1 VANVANDNVTIGIAS
16 IFDHPSF
23 APNANNSILPIWLS
37 AFDLSKIHTG
47 LQWRTLQLRSQDA
60 AEAVAGHAPDWAVLE
75 VFAISN
81 NPAPVQVKLNVNSIP
96 YPAATAGVSV
106 SDLANQGM
114 TRAPAVASLLAGN
127 TNPTA
132 ATSASVVAGGTD
144 YPLGIP
150 ASAVF
155 PVTGVYSFRA
165 VATNI
170 ASLAFTNTWANRR
183 SSASVFPTNALSMVS
198 EVLEINNVSNFSP
211 DDSANEG
218 RARGFFDAL
227 AVSSDVFT
235 VYVVGYAMDKNTNVV
250 AESSMRAQV
259 ARDPVATNRFR
270 VIMAEPLIWP

>member
-1 VANVANDNVTIGIAS
+1 
-16 IFDHPSF
+16 
-23 APNANNSILPIWLS
+23 
-37 AFDLSKIHTG
+37 
-47 LQWRTLQLRSQDA
+47 
-60 AEAVAGHAPDWAVLE
+60 
-75 VFAISN
+75 
-81 NPAPVQVKLNVNSIP
+81 
-96 YPAATAGVSV
+96 
-106 SDLANQGM
+106 M

-155 PVTGVYSFRA
+155 PVTGTNSFRA

-170 ASLAFTNTWANRR
+170 AALAFASSWSNRR
-183 SSASVFPTNALSMVS
+183 TDANVYPTNAYSLVS
-198 EVLEINNVSNFSP
+198 EVLEINNVSNVSTN
-211 DDSANEG
+211 DESANEG

-250 AESSMRAQV
+250 AESRMRAQV

>member
-1 VANVANDNVTIGIAS
+1 
-16 IFDHPSF
+16 
-23 APNANNSILPIWLS
+23 
-37 AFDLSKIHTG
+37 
-47 LQWRTLQLRSQDA
+47 
-60 AEAVAGHAPDWAVLE
+60 
-75 VFAISN
+75 
-81 NPAPVQVKLNVNSIP
+81 VQVKLNVNSIP

-155 PVTGVYSFRA
+155 PVTNTNSFRA

-170 ASLAFTNTWANRR
+170 ASLAFTNTWATRR
-183 SSASVFPTNALSMVS
+183 TNTNVFPTNAYSMVS
-198 EVLEINNVSNFSP
+198 EVLEIDNVSNFSS
-211 DDSANEG
+211 DEAANEG
-218 RARGFFDAL
+218 RARGFYDAL

-250 AESSMRAQV
+250 AESLMRAQV

-270 VIMAEPLIWP
+270 VIMAEPLVFP